1 MYFQSLLVQEA
12 GARGTL
18 KMGAG
23 KEDKEWQKKDHKG
36 EERFQK
42 GAAFSTLPP
51 QPPVGPLLEL
61 PRDRPCMKPM
71 PMPNHR
77 FSPLPRVESHSKLS
91 LSTKRK
97 VCLGITILCVVL
109 AVTAVMVVVLRAQ
122 APKHKEWNE
131 AGSTSHFSEIVLGR
145 CYTYTQVLRPELRH
159 KNCQKI
165 WKAFMNAFL
174 SKDPCDS
181 TEQDYQPLMELTNQS
196 VPCHKTVLW
205 SKSSELAHQYTGIL
219 RDMFTLEDTL
229 LGYMADGLTWCG
241 DKGSSEMNYQSCPLV
256 GKNCTRNAITVF
268 WAIVSKRFVEN
279 ACGEVQVVLNGS
291 ISNTFDKNSTF
302 GLVEIHHLNP
312 LRVPKLQAWVM
323 HDLDGAHS
331 HSCSSPSINDLKLIL
346 NRRNITFTCQDDYWP
361 IKLLQCVKSSEH
373 ALCSSAA

>member
-1 MYFQSLLVQEA
+1 MDS
-12 GARGTL
+12 
-18 KMGAG
+18 
-23 KEDKEWQKKDHKG
+23 
-36 EERFQK
+36 
-42 GAAFSTLPP
+42 
-51 QPPVGPLLEL
+51 
-61 PRDRPCMKPM
+61 
-71 PMPNHR
+71 MPNYR
-77 FSPLPRVESHSKLS
+77 FSPVPGVEPRRKLSLSTKTGHGVEPRRKLS

-97 VCLGITILCVVL
+97 VCLGITIITILCVVL
-109 AVTAVMVVVLRAQ
+109 VVTAVVVGILWPQ
-122 APKHKEWNE
+122 APKHKEWKGT
-131 AGSTSHFSEIVLGR
+131 GSTSNFSELVLGR

-159 KNCQKI
+159 KDCHKI
-165 WKAFMNAFL
+165 GKAFMNAFL
-174 SKDPCDS
+174 SKDPCGS

-229 LGYMADGLTWCG
+229 LGYIADGLRWCG
-241 DKGSSEMNYQSCPLV
+241 DESSSEMKHQSCLQV
-256 GKNCTRNAITVF
+256 RENCRRNIISVF
-268 WAIVSKRFVEN
+268 WDTVSKPFVEN
-279 ACGEVQVVLNGS
+279 ACGVVQLVLNGS

-312 LRVPKLQAWVM
+312 LRVPILQAWVM

-361 IKLLQCVKSSEH
+361 IKLLQCVKSPEH